1 MMIFSNLRPAIF
13 RERQNRF
20 LGLTEF
26 DGKEVECFIPN
37 PGRLEEL
44 LRPDTRVYLKPAES
58 RVRKTRFD
66 LVLVECQ
73 GNLVSVDSRV
83 PNTVV
88 EEAIEVGLIPEFFG
102 YRVECREP
110 TFDDSRFDF
119 LLTNDQRRVF
129 VEVKSCTLVVDGLAL
144 FPDAPTRRGTR
155 HLLRLDDALSSGRS
169 AIIFLIQRGDANA
182 LRPNW
187 NADPVFAAAF
197 EKAQLKGVEA
207 YAYDSRVTLE
217 GISINRRVPVKI

>member
-1 MMIFSNLRPAIF
+1 
-13 RERQNRF
+13 
-20 LGLTEF
+20 
-26 DGKEVECFIPN
+26 
-37 PGRLEEL
+37 
-44 LRPDTRVYLKPAES
+44 
-58 RVRKTRFD
+58 VRKTRFD
-66 LVLVECQ
+66 LILVECQ

-88 EEAIEVGLIPEFFG
+88 EEAIELGLIPEFSG

-110 TFDDSRFDF
+110 TFYDSRFDF

-144 FPDAPTRRGTR
+144 FPDAPTRRGIR
-155 HLLRLDDALSSGRS
+155 HLLRLYDALSSGRS

-187 NADPVFAAAF
+187 HADPAFAAAF
-197 EKAQLKGVEA
+197 EEDQLKNVEA
-207 YAYDSRVTLE
+207 YAYDSRVTLGASVLTDACRSRFRKE
-217 GISINRRVPVKI
+217 CELT